1 MKSSPRKAH
10 VPHFDPRLLI
20 ADSVT
25 FSRSIRKADLA
36 FVPHPFVLAAEAEIA
51 DCRRGGTFIGD
62 CRTRGTVMKKRVCAL
77 LMMAALLAPAGLAPT
92 AEAAGTTDPRVADL
106 VRAGKIRVGLH
117 LPQFVKDPATGEIH
131 GNGTGAVIEQVARA
145 LAERLG
151 IALELVGHP
160 SPPALVE
167 CLKAQACDAGF
178 LGYVPNRTAEVGFTV
193 PYILIP
199 FTYMVAPGSAIHSIA
214 DADMAGTHIAAV
226 RSHAS
231 TLALSRLLKR
241 AEMVSVEIP
250 DEAFE
255 LMRSGRADAWA
266 SPRPPLLEYVA
277 HLPGARVL
285 DERFGA
291 NLQSMVVPIGQAAR
305 LDYIAEFLED
315 AKTSGLLQRII
326 ERAGERGIEVA
337 PAESAILTG
346 TVPAAKRP

>member
-1 MKSSPRKAH
+1 
-10 VPHFDPRLLI
+10 
-20 ADSVT
+20 
-25 FSRSIRKADLA
+25 
-36 FVPHPFVLAAEAEIA
+36 
-51 DCRRGGTFIGD
+51 
-62 CRTRGTVMKKRVCAL
+62 MKKRLYAL
-77 LMMAALLAPAGLAPT
+77 LMMAALVTPV
-92 AEAAGTTDPRVADL
+92 AAADAQQDRRVADL
-106 VRAGKIRVGLH
+106 VSAGKIRVGLH

-151 IALELVGHP
+151 VALELVGHP

-178 LGYVPNRTAEVGFTV
+178 LGYVPNRTADVGFTA
-193 PYILIP
+193 PYILVP

-214 DADMAGTHIAAV
+214 DVDKTGIRIAAV

-231 TLALSRLLKR
+231 TQALSRILKQ
-241 AEMVSVEIP
+241 AEMVVVEIP

-266 SPRPPLLEYVA
+266 SPRPPLLEYAA

-285 DERFGA
+285 DDRFGA
-291 NLQSMVVPIGQAAR
+291 NLQSMVVPINQVLR
-305 LDYIAEFLED
+305 LDYIADFLED
-315 AKTSGLLQRII
+315 AKASGLLQRAI

-337 PAESAILTG
+337 PQDSAILTG
-346 TVPAAKRP
+346 SIPKRP